1 MHMNPCVDKFTLVFD
16 FMLLLFFRPRSG
28 LTSGVEVK
36 AREQP
41 QLALE
46 SEEGFLEDAD

>member
-1 MHMNPCVDKFTLVFD
+1 MNPCVDKFTLVFD

-36 AREQP
+36 AREQL